1 MSKQREIFA
10 KTPRLSAR
18 DYVTMGVGGAAMVG
32 VGLLLATPPAAP
44 APSATAPA
52 VRLASTDSPLPLA
65 PQDPWWLL
73 DGDNSL
79 VGSAGSPTTNA
90 LTAASTGLNIL
101 TPIGPGGWL
110 IGERPRRPR
119 RLRRVGLQRRHRR
132 LRGVRPWDWD
142 SHSR

>member
-90 LTAASTGLNIL
+90 GRGYEVFVT
-101 TPIGPGGWL
+101 L
-110 IGERPRRPR
+110 IP
-119 RLRRVGLQRRHRR
+119 VN
-132 LRGVRPWDWD
+132 
-142 SHSR
+142 